1 MAARNFQQQQQRI
14 GGISAAAAAR
24 SAAESKS
31 SSAISSAN
39 PSESDCM
46 FMDDLTFTSPSS
58 MVGSPSGL
66 SSCGIAHSPSS
77 ENLNTSLHATAS
89 AIPIKKTSREK
100 ELMLGSHLP
109 PASAPQP
116 QFEGG
121 PGGEFDYVQ
130 RRIRKTSVDERRVSF
145 LCGKYLHVISD
156 ILVFSLPRGVRTF
169 LHMFPRSPVS

>member
-77 ENLNTSLHATAS
+77 ENLNTSSHATAS

-121 PGGEFDYVQ
+121 LGEFDYVQ

-145 LCGKYLHVISD
+145 ICRKYLHVISN
-156 ILVFSLPRGVRTF
+156 IFVFSLPRGVPTF
-169 LHMFPRSPVS
+169 LRMFPRSPVS

>member
-1 MAARNFQQQQQRI
+1 MAARNIQQQQQRI
-14 GGISAAAAAR
+14 GGISAAAAR
-24 SAAESKS
+24 SVAESKS
-31 SSAISSAN
+31 SSGVSSAN

-77 ENLNTSLHATAS
+77 ENLNTSSHATAS

-121 PGGEFDYVQ
+121 FDYVQ
-130 RRIRKTSVDERRVSF
+130 RRIRKTSVDERRVGF
-145 LCGKYLHVISD
+145 LSGKYLHVISN
-156 ILVFSLPRGVRTF
+156 IFVSSLPRDVQTF
-169 LHMFPRSPVS
+169 LRMFPQSPV

>member
-1 MAARNFQQQQQRI
+1 MAARNIQQQQQRI
-14 GGISAAAAAR
+14 GGISAAAAR

-31 SSAISSAN
+31 SSGISSTN

-77 ENLNTSLHATAS
+77 ENLNTSSHATAS

-100 ELMLGSHLP
+100 ELMLGLHLP
-109 PASAPQP
+109 PASAPQT

-121 PGGEFDYVQ
+121 LGEFDYVQ

-145 LCGKYLHVISD
+145 LSGKYLHVIPD
-156 ILVFSLPRGVRTF
+156 IFVSSLPRDVRTF
-169 LHMFPRSPVS
+169 PHMSPQLPV